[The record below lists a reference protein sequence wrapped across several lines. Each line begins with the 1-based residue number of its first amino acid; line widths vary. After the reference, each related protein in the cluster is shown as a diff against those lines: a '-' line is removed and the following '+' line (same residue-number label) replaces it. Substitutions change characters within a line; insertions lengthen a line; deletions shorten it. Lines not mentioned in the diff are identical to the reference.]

1 MFYRI
6 PSNLPEEIAGLDGFI
21 AEFKDGKLDA
31 AALKSRR
38 VPFGCY
44 EQRRDNTF
52 MLRIRT
58 TGGALTPAQLKT
70 VAENSAQFGADTFH
84 ITTRQELQIHDLKLG
99 DVTTAMR
106 SLLVAGLATRGGGG
120 NTIRN
125 IMLSPDAGVGPHEA
139 FDPSPHAFALTTRLI
154 SEADSWNLP
163 RKLKISFSNSE
174 NDTALARF
182 NDIGFLAK
190 IENGVRGFVVYVAG
204 GMGGKP
210 EVGHLLRDFVP
221 ESDVYIVAETVKRL
235 FDQYGNRKNRNMARL
250 RFLWN
255 KLGEQEFRTL
265 YAAEEEK
272 LRAENPAPF
281 VPEAPDAV
289 IADTAHVPQAATGA
303 EYDAWH
309 RRFVEP
315 QRQPGLFSVLVP
327 VSLGN
332 LRNED
337 AIALADFLVPLGPD
351 VVRATF
357 GQNIRLRNIPQ
368 NLLGNVFHL
377 VHGFDRLAAAPR
389 LLANSISCTGAD
401 TCKLGICL
409 PKGAMTAVVR
419 HLSQSGLSLD
429 DIPDFKL
436 NISGCP
442 NTCGQHMI
450 ADLGFFGNVG
460 RKDKRIYPAYAV
472 VAGARTAHGDARLAK
487 VFDRVPS
494 RALPRFIAEVLHTW
508 LAKKDRFASFADYV
522 DGEGEE
528 DIKAAIKRHEA
539 VPDFEDDKN
548 YYFDW
553 GAEDPFSLVGRG
565 VGECS
570 AGLFDLI
577 DVDLKEADRLR
588 AEGGAA
594 ALYQQ
599 ALRTARALLITRGI
613 ESGADAQVF
622 AAFLKH
628 FITGG
633 LVAERFR
640 PAIEAAKNGA
650 DLEAHRADLS
660 ALLDDIKSLYANMD
674 SSLRFPAEKQKAPV
688 ADAPALP
695 VAANDIAVALERDYR
710 TVACPLNFVK
720 VKFDL
725 AKLTAGERLKVV
737 LGDGDPI
744 RNVPL
749 SVAGEGH
756 KVLSQTR
763 VGDVWEVLIE
773 KAG

>member
-6 PSNLPEEIAGLDGFI
+6 PSNLPDEIAGLDGYI
-21 AEFKDGKLDA
+21 AEFKAGTLDA

-58 TGGALTPAQLKT
+58 TGGALTPAQLKV
-70 VAENSAQFGADTFH
+70 VAETSARFGAKSFH
-84 ITTRQELQIHDLKLG
+84 ITTRQELQIHDLQL
-99 DVTTAMR
+99 DNVTTAMR
-106 SLLVAGLATRGGGG
+106 TLLAAGLATRGGGG

-125 IMLSPDAGVGPHEA
+125 IMLSPDAGVSPREV
-139 FDPSPHAFALTTRLI
+139 FDPSPYAFALTTRLI
-154 SEADSWNLP
+154 SQGDSWNLP
-163 RKLKISFSNSE
+163 RKLKISFANSE
-174 NDTALARF
+174 DDNALARF

-190 IENGVRGFVVYVAG
+190 IENGVRGFAVYVAG

-210 EVGHLLRDFVP
+210 EVGHSLRDFVP
-221 ESDVYIVAETVKRL
+221 DSDVYIVAEAVKRL
-235 FDQYGNRKNRNMARL
+235 FDQHGNRKNRNMARL

-255 KLGEQEFRTL
+255 KLGEEKFREL
-265 YAAEEEK
+265 YAEEEAK

-281 VPEAPDAV
+281 VPEAPSSAV
-289 IADTAHVPQAATGA
+289 AAETIAPQPADGP
-303 EYDAWH
+303 EYEAWT

-315 QRQPGLFSVLVP
+315 QSQSGLYSVLVP

-332 LRNED
+332 ISNED
-337 AIALADFLVPLGPD
+337 GIALADFLAPLGQD

-357 GQNIRLRNIPQ
+357 GQNLRLRNIPEK
-368 NLLGNVFHL
+368 LLGNVFHL
-377 VHGFDRLAAAPR
+377 VRQFDKLSAAPR

-409 PKGAMTAVVR
+409 PKGAMTAIVR

-460 RKDKRIYPAYAV
+460 RKEKRIYPAYAV

-494 RALPRFIAEVLHTW
+494 RALPRFVAEVLQMW
-508 LAKKDRFASFADYV
+508 LAKKDRYASFADYV

-528 DIKAAIKRHEA
+528 DIKAAIKRHES

-553 GAEDPFSLVGRG
+553 GAENPFSLVGRG

-588 AEGGAA
+588 AEGGDDG
-594 ALYQQ
+594 LPQL

-613 ESGADAQVF
+613 ESGAEAQVF
-622 AAFLKH
+622 ASFLKH

-640 PAIEAAKNGA
+640 PAIEAAKNA
-650 DLEAHRADLS
+650 APLVPFRDDLF

-674 SSLRFPAEKQKAPV
+674 SSLRFPAEKLKAPV
-688 ADAPALP
+688 AEAPVLP
-695 VAANDIAVALERDYR
+695 VAANDTPVALERDYR

-725 AKLTAGERLKVV
+725 AKLSAGERLKVV